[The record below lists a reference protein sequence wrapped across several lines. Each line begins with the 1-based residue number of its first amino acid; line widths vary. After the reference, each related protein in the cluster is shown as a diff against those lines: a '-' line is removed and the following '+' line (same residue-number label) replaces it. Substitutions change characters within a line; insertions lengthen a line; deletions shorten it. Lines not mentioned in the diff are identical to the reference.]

1 MQIEPDLI
9 SRIKDAQKQ
18 DGELW
23 AIVQNLEVG
32 KQSEFSIDHQGVI
45 WCGKR
50 LCVPDDSTLRES
62 LLAEAHSSP
71 FSIHPGSTKMYRDL
85 RQNFWWNGMKE
96 DVARYVSKC
105 LTCQQVKIEHKRA
118 SGLLQPLDIP
128 IWKHK
133 PKMEGNGNQRAREE
147 VPATTSDENENCEVR
162 SSDEEEINRGD
173 SSSSSRQ
180 YSHYTR
186 EQVEELEKFFK
197 KNPHPTEKERTE
209 IANKLN
215 ITINKVKF
223 WFQNRRT
230 QLKSQKE
237 RSENVILKQENEQ
250 QMWCT
255 SNNTRRVHSQTQ
267 SRDREHTV
275 ERGT

>member
-1 MQIEPDLI
+1 MDIWLQVSKSDGYLARMQIEPDLI

-96 DVARYVSKC
+96 DVARQVSKC

-128 IWKHK
+128 IWKWDEITMDFVTGL
-133 PKMEGNGNQRAREE
+133 PK
-147 VPATTSDENENCEVR
+147 T
-162 SSDEEEINRGD
+162 
-173 SSSSSRQ
+173 
-180 YSHYTR
+180 
-186 EQVEELEKFFK
+186 
-197 KNPHPTEKERTE
+197 
-209 IANKLN
+209 
-215 ITINKVKF
+215 
-223 WFQNRRT
+223 
-230 QLKSQKE
+230 
-237 RSENVILKQENEQ
+237 
-250 QMWCT
+250 
-255 SNNTRRVHSQTQ
+255 
-267 SRDREHTV
+267 
-275 ERGT
+275 